1 MSELSITFEAVA
13 VGFSFLLRCFRVSIM
28 HASLVLACLI
38 AAAFGESLPWPAPA
52 DSTVSY
58 AAQQNPRAAVQ
69 IAPKGPFRPMPKSA
83 LRTKECAVKSNGG
96 TKDDSQNILEAIKS
110 CNNGGRVVF
119 GKGSKYMIG
128 TALDLRQLKS
138 IDLGT

>member
-1 MSELSITFEAVA
+1 
-13 VGFSFLLRCFRVSIM
+13 
-28 HASLVLACLI
+28 
-38 AAAFGESLPWPAPA
+38 
-52 DSTVSY
+52 
-58 AAQQNPRAAVQ
+58 
-69 IAPKGPFRPMPKSA
+69 MPKSA
-83 LRTKECAVKSNGG
+83 PRTKECAVKSNGG

-119 GKGSKYMIG
+119 AKGSKYIIG